1 MGLTMNTKNVMMS
14 TLLFLVISLVP
25 LVKGGSSC
33 RFNGAP
39 KVEQVDIDKVK
50 VSWVGVVPNLGCLD
64 FFVINYWEKGR
75 HKVHDGTP
83 VGPLGA
89 NQFSTEIEVT
99 PSQRYIFQLK
109 TTKRSNRSWGESRTV
124 EFKTDRDYDTDDS
137 DGDDDGVLDVDENTD
152 TMAIGIKYYIIASC
166 GVIAGLIVIGI
177 IYKLVC
183 KCACSK
189 KSSADPE
196 KVYSLVEN
204 NDTVL
209 NGSAHQGPAE

>member
-50 VSWVGVVPNLGCLD
+50 VSWVGVVANLGCLD
-64 FFVINYWEKGR
+64 FFVINYWEKGAN
-75 HKVHDGTP
+75 KVHDGTF

-89 NQFSTEIEVT
+89 NQFSTEIKVI
-99 PSQRYIFQLK
+99 PSQRYVFQLK
-109 TTKRSNRSWGESRTV
+109 TTKRSNRSYGESRTV
-124 EFKTDRDYDTDDS
+124 EFKTDRD
-137 DGDDDGVLDVDENTD
+137 DDGG
-152 TMAIGIKYYIIASC
+152 GIPEGLCGGGIPGAGGDLILKYYIIASC
-166 GVIAGLIVIGI
+166 GVIGGLIVIGI

-183 KCACSK
+183 KCACNK

-196 KVYSLVEN
+196 KEYSLVEN
-204 NDTVL
+204 NDTCS
-209 NGSAHQGPAE
+209 N